1 MRSDVSERVRPL
13 LTLSGLRVRYGSV
26 VAVDDLALSV
36 PAGQLFVLL
45 GGSGS
50 GKSTLLRAIAGF
62 VQPEAGRIVLDGLD
76 LTRLPPH
83 QRPVNM
89 MFQSYALFPHMSV
102 AANIGFGLRMR
113 RLSRAAIADRVSEI
127 LALVRL
133 HGYEARR
140 PAQLSGGQQQRVAL
154 ARSLAPSPALL
165 LLDEPLSALDR
176 NLRRDTREE
185 LVRLQR
191 ELGIAF
197 ILVTHD
203 QEEALTMA
211 DRIGVMHQGR
221 LIQVGTPAE
230 VYEQPCTRFVA
241 EFLGAANVLR
251 ITMKHGRP
259 TLSCGTV
266 VHSRTA
272 IPPDAAWLA
281 VRPERIAIGETD
293 APNRFA
299 GVVVQRSYAG
309 ETLTHVVR
317 LSDGTIVRTTT
328 ALRQGLS
335 ADRVE
340 IGNPVTLSWDPDAC
354 IILRQ

>member
-1 MRSDVSERVRPL
+1 L
-13 LTLSGLRVRYGSV
+13 LTISGLRLRYGSLLV
-26 VAVDDLALSV
+26 IDDLALSI

-62 VQPEAGRIVLDGLD
+62 VRPEAGRIVLDGLD

-83 QRPVNM
+83 RRPVNM

-102 AANIGFGLRMR
+102 TTNVGFGLRMR
-113 RLSRAAIADRVSEI
+113 GLARAAIADRVSEI

-133 HGYEARR
+133 HGFEDRR

-154 ARSLAPSPALL
+154 ARSLAPRPSLL

-191 ELGIAF
+191 ELGTAF

-221 LIQVGTPAE
+221 LIQVGTPAA
-230 VYEQPCTRFVA
+230 VYEQPRSRFVA
-241 EFLGAANVLR
+241 EFLGAANVLP
-251 ITMKHGRP
+251 ITVRDGRAV
-259 TLSCGTV
+259 LSCGSAVHTLATV
-266 VHSRTA
+266 PS
-272 IPPDAAWLA
+272 DATWLA
-281 VRPERIAIGETD
+281 VRPERVAIGD
-293 APNRFA
+293 AAPNRLA

-317 LSDGTIVRTTT
+317 LHDGTMVRATT
-328 ALRQGLS
+328 ALPQGLN
-335 ADRVE
+335 AEQVK
-340 IGNPVTLSWDPDAC
+340 IGDPVTLSWEPGAC
-354 IILRQ
+354 IVLTE

>member
-1 MRSDVSERVRPL
+1 M
-13 LTLSGLRVRYGSV
+13 LTISGLRVCYGSL
-26 VAVDDLALSV
+26 VAVDELTLSIQ
-36 PAGQLFVLL
+36 AGELFVLL

-62 VQPEAGRIVLDGLD
+62 VQPEAGRIVLDGAD
-76 LTRLPPH
+76 LTTLPPH

-102 AANIGFGLRMR
+102 GANIGFGLRMR
-113 RLSRAAIADRVSEI
+113 GLSRAAIADRVSEM

-133 HGYEARR
+133 QGFEARR
-140 PAQLSGGQQQRVAL
+140 PSQLSGGQQQRVAL
-154 ARSLAPSPALL
+154 ARSLAPRPALL

-185 LVRLQR
+185 LVRLQH

-221 LIQVGTPAE
+221 LVQVGTPAE
-230 VYEQPCTRFVA
+230 VYEQPRTRFVA

-251 ITMKHGRP
+251 ITVRDGRP
-259 TLSCGTV
+259 ELSCGAV
-266 VHSRTA
+266 VHTGTTV
-272 IPPDAAWLA
+272 PPCATWLA
-281 VRPERIAIGETD
+281 IRPERVMIGEAD
-293 APNRFA
+293 APNRLA
-299 GVVVQRSYAG
+299 GVVVQRSYSG
-309 ETLTHVVR
+309 ESLTHLVR
-317 LSDGTIVRTTT
+317 LPDGTMMRATT
-328 ALRQGLS
+328 ALRQGLD
-335 ADRVE
+335 AERVE
-340 IGNPVTLSWDPDAC
+340 VGGPVTLSWHPDAC
-354 IILRQ
+354 IVLQE